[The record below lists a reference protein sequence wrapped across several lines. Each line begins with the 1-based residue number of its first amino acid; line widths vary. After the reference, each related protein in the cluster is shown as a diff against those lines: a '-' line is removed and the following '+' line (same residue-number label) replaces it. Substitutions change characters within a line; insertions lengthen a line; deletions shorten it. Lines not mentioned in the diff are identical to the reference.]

1 MTEVPG
7 TDRNQARENV
17 LAETPLV
24 PESVEDADDDA
35 RRPGDEGVTGDE
47 AKPRPGSTNPLT

>member
-24 PESVEDADDDA
+24 PEDVEDAADV
-35 RRPGDEGVTGDE
+35 DEGQTGDDV
-47 AKPRPGSTNPLT
+47 KPAPGSTELGT